1 MGNANV
7 FGLAH
12 LWVLNNGIRGVDDDS
27 VHRQL
32 GVNLVEPLVDLVLS
46 EQAGRWWKIVGSG
59 YGW

>member
-1 MGNANV
+1 MGNADV
-7 FGLAH
+7 FGLAR
-12 LWVLNNGIRGVDDDS
+12 LWVLNDGVRGVDDDS

-46 EQAGRWWKIVGSG
+46 ERAGRWWKIAGSG